1 MPAFLNLIGRFS
13 LFDIDELDILALCN
27 ILAVQS
33 IIIRQLFKKIHHWE
47 KKKKKHNKDLNG
59 RYDHA

>member
-47 KKKKKHNKDLNG
+47 KKKKKT
-59 RYDHA
+59 